1 MSNKSSWPLLL
12 LVFGFGLTT
21 ASQDSTVLRNTYNQL
36 TGWNRNLQKD
46 TVMEQEAQSLGCV
59 RTHADHRYSNQDNRV
74 KWRNGNLA
82 SIIACVGGCP
92 ETGISNWSREK
103 PAQIFYEFRPVT
115 TMPS

>member
-1 MSNKSSWPLLL
+1 MNNKSSWPLLL

-21 ASQDSTVLRNTYNQL
+21 ASQDYTVLRNTYNQL

-59 RTHADHRYSNQDNRV
+59 RTHADHLNSKQDDRAAMG
-74 KWRNGNLA
+74 KRKIA
-82 SIIACVGGCP
+82 YIIACGGGCT
-92 ETGISNWSREK
+92 ENLANWSREK